1 MARAVATVVIVFV
14 DREEEVVVVMEEA
27 EGEVVQEEGLVQGQE
42 AMGPSLSIHFTI
54 GVWLADDWLSKMPL
68 LEDPT

>member
-14 DREEEVVVVMEEA
+14 DREEVVVVMEEA
-27 EGEVVQEEGLVQGQE
+27 EGEVVQEEGLVQGPE